1 MIIRSEVRLA
11 SPSHLTGRGGSK
23 AAVLQTVAAAR
34 ENTFVFRSDVK
45 SYYASIRHD
54 IRMREVGRFVDDPIA
69 LDLIHQYADRMMCDG
84 GVYVSRRFTRRFQV
98 LRFGE
103 NLIAKRQT
111 LRPLSNSDS
120 DVRDYSGDG
129 MKSSGSSIVTF
140 SVMGTVQPD
149 QTIHLRLSIWL
160 RILDQPTARRLFDK
174 FGCLSNSFRQKRTID
189 ALHNRANRSR

>member
-1 MIIRSEVRLA
+1 LTSK
-11 SPSHLTGRGGSK
+11 SHARNETNSKNDSNDHSVGSSTRFAIPPDRAWWLEGGGTSDRGGGQRK
-23 AAVLQTVAAAR
+23 HVC
-34 ENTFVFRSDVK
+34 
-45 SYYASIRHD
+45 
-54 IRMREVGRFVDDPIA
+54 EVGRFVDDPIA

-84 GVYVSRRFTRRFQV
+84 GPYVSRRFTRRFQV

-103 NLIAKRQT
+103 TLMAKRQT

-160 RILDQPTARRLFDK
+160 RILDQPTSRRLFRQVRLLFK
-174 FGCLSNSFRQKRTID
+174 LLSSEKND
-189 ALHNRANRSR
+189 

>member
-84 GVYVSRRFTRRFQV
+84 GPYVSRRFTRRFQV
-98 LRFGE
+98 FPFPVEDSEPTGLDTWRSQS
-103 NLIAKRQT
+103 R
-111 LRPLSNSDS
+111 RLSNGGRRV
-120 DVRDYSGDG
+120 VRL
-129 MKSSGSSIVTF
+129 I
-140 SVMGTVQPD
+140 QPVHHP
-149 QTIHLRLSIWL
+149 I
-160 RILDQPTARRLFDK
+160 
-174 FGCLSNSFRQKRTID
+174 
-189 ALHNRANRSR
+189 